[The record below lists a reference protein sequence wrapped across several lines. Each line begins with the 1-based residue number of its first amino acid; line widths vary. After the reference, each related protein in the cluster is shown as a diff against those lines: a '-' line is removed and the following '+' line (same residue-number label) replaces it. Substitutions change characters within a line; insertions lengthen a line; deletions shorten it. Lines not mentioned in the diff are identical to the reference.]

1 MQYFSDRKIF
11 LYSLYVCKTIS
22 YVSVACLHFIG
33 TFLAN
38 HSYMTITIPQ
48 WKGRISPVLDV
59 ASKILLV
66 EVDGQREL
74 QRQEKTLVPTT
85 PWARAQAIR
94 QLGAEVLICGA
105 VSRQLEAALRSA
117 GIQVICNICGPVDV
131 VLSAFREG
139 RLDENVF
146 MMPGCCGRRKRFR
159 GGDRRGR
166 SWS

>member
-1 MQYFSDRKIF
+1 M
-11 LYSLYVCKTIS
+11 
-22 YVSVACLHFIG
+22 
-33 TFLAN
+33 FLAN
-38 HSYMTITIPQ
+38 HSFMKVAIPV

-59 ASKILLV
+59 ASKVLLV
-66 EVDGQREL
+66 EIISHREL
-74 QRQEKTLVPTT
+74 NRQEYTLVPSN

-117 GIQVICNICGPVDV
+117 EIQVICNICGPVEA
-131 VLSAFREG
+131 VLTAYCEG

-146 MMPGCCGRRKRFR
+146 LMPGCCGRRRRFR
-159 GGDRRGR
+159 GGDHRGR